1 MNKSR
6 LLALVLS
13 LNFGIF
19 GGNTLAGNG
28 DPLQEHADE
37 GLVGKYIKE
46 EQKFAKIYDLKETQT
61 AISYR
66 RRDDF
71 WGYNELRAITL
82 HNVYSAFSGHD
93 SILPSYLE
101 ALQDTF
107 EILEKYMDAIKTR
120 QYQFNGGTQ
129 DEILRNFCAD
139 LGVELSKRASV
150 AKLGRGLYGYGIF
163 KDDNSI
169 DIANG
174 VIVSLMGLSLDL
186 RYSKVGLALDL
197 IDVLLW
203 VATIVTMGCSFA
215 GHTAKV
221 GVTAANKAFWVNNGI
236 RVGQGVGKAN
246 ILRNGGYKILNG
258 IYQVAPDALNAVN
271 TFLKTI
277 GVKATGKV
285 MAAGAISGVTLIAKE
300 VVSGAKDITVYNL
313 AKNSKNTLNSDGN
326 FDLSVQLTKQRVMN
340 ISDALKQLGNQILNN
355 KDEIL
360 KSNILVCAI
369 DRRNL
374 NTWLPG
380 LCAINR
386 VNEPQQSYLQFVKV
400 AGVMSPTVG
409 ERKDKFSKVLN
420 DIEAMLKD
428 HKNFSK
434 QVKETISVK
443 SINNNPWGK

>member
-101 ALQDTF
+101 TLEDTF
-107 EILEKYMDAIKTR
+107 EILEKYMDAIKTG
-120 QYQFNGGTQ
+120 QYRFNGGTQ

-174 VIVSLMGLSLDL
+174 VIVSLMGISLDL
-186 RYSKVGLALDL
+186 RYSKVGLTLDL

-203 VATIVTMGCSFA
+203 VATIATIGISSA
-215 GHTAKV
+215 GSAVKV
-221 GVTAANKAFWVNNGI
+221 GATAANKSFWINNGI
-236 RVGQGVGKAN
+236 RFGHGAGKIN
-246 ILRNGGYKILNG
+246 TLRSAGYSILNG
-258 IYQVAPDALNAVN
+258 VYQAAPDAMIAVSD
-271 TFLKTI
+271 FLKSCGI
-277 GVKATGKV
+277 KATGKL
-285 MAAGAISGVTLIAKE
+285 MAVGAYAGASIISKEIISGT
-300 VVSGAKDITVYNL
+300 KDIVVYNL
-313 AKNSKNTLNSDGN
+313 AKNSKNALNSDGN

-340 ISDALKQLGNQILNN
+340 ISDALKQLGNQILKN

-360 KSNILVCAI
+360 KSNILVCAL

-374 NTWLPG
+374 NTWIPG

-386 VNEPQQSYLQFVKV
+386 VNEPQQSYLKFVKV